1 MVAPIQAVHGT
12 GSSTLPVVPI
22 MLEYNPTTYAVSV
35 TPSIVA
41 KGATICF
48 NCSQGSVRVVFV
60 SPFNDDGPQL
70 LDSEPRTLTVGGIYH
85 FRCFFKQT
93 NIQKKLQVRLAEFLM
108 YSRIARKRSVP
119 GTP

>member
-1 MVAPIQAVHGT
+1 MVSPTQAVHGT
-12 GSSTLPVVPI
+12 GSSTPPVVPI

-35 TPSIVA
+35 TPSTVA

-85 FRCFFKQT
+85 FRCFFKA
-93 NIQKKLQVRLAEFLM
+93 NE
-108 YSRIARKRSVP
+108 YSEEVASPTGGILDVQPHRP
-119 GTP
+119 